1 MRLKRFIE
9 SIECFEEAIKIK
21 SDYAKVGIIRVGVY
35 L

>member
-21 SDYAKVGIIRVGVY
+21 SDYAKAWYNKVGVY